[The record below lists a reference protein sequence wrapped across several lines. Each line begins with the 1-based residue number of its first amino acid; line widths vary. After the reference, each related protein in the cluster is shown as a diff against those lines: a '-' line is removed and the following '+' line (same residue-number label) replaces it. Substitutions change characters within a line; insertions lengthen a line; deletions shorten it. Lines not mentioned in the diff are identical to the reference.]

1 MVIYIVQIKES
12 PWGDT
17 ARFEL
22 TAKDRLHPTDIVSV
36 CMGDTLWYTHTLL
49 QNHWVK
55 SGKVVTE
62 MCEIYCI

>member
-36 CMGDTLWYTHTLL
+36 CMGDTL
-49 QNHWVK
+49 
-55 SGKVVTE
+55 
-62 MCEIYCI
+62 